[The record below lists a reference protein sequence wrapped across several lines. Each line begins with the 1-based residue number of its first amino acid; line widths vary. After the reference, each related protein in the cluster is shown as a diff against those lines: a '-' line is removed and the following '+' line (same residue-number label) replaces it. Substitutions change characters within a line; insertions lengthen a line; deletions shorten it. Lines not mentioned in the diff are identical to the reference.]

1 VDPRIVFPGKED
13 VHHFS
18 ILGAWFPETFNAGG
32 KPKYEIRFVGEDTP
46 KKCPSA
52 TETPIEPCYTITREN
67 ERQITVD
74 LRNQVLNSQSRKS
87 YAGPHKISLLVGR
100 EKASPN
106 TDIAESNAVDI
117 TLSRYGR
124 ELPRIYALGFL
135 GVLQVF
141 RFRRGLGGRAR
152 SKISC
157 VRTAAALNCA
167 SQLSRLAKGE
177 LDKAFFPCSC

>member
-1 VDPRIVFPGKED
+1 M
-13 VHHFS
+13 HHFS

-46 KKCPSA
+46 KKCPSE

-141 RFRRGLGGRAR
+141 RFRRGLGGH
-152 SKISC
+152 C
-157 VRTAAALNCA
+157 LEMV
-167 SQLSRLAKGE
+167 E
-177 LDKAFFPCSC
+177 LLLPCSIENFLRAHSGRTELCQPAFKIGKRRT